1 MNTEEKRSK
10 QIINN
15 YGQELTTNLN
25 YFTLKESSGI
35 NDYFLIFLLQ
45 QQGEDPSVIET
56 FNPS

>member
-35 NDYFLIFLLQ
+35 NDYLLF
-45 QQGEDPSVIET
+45 
-56 FNPS
+56 FNFPTTIARRKSFSN